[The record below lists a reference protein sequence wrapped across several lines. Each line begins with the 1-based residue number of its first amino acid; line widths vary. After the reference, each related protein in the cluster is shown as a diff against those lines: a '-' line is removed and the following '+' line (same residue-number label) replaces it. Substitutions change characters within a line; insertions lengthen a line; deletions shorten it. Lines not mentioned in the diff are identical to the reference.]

1 MTEHLDM
8 SSEHHDL
15 DDVKKALRK
24 TASQTR
30 KKAFDLWPNAAAMIT
45 DHAAQIYDHF
55 QPRIV
60 AAYWPIRTEID
71 PIPLQTKLVS
81 LGASLG
87 ASSCLPATPAE
98 GLPLTFYL
106 WQEGMALHDGPYGT
120 KEPFSDAPIMMPDLI
135 LAPLLAY
142 DKACWRLGYGGGFYD
157 RTLAALE
164 AQGKQA
170 SVIGIAFDESEVA
183 SVPTGPYDRQL
194 DGILTPTGLRLPQE
208 MP

>member
-1 MTEHLDM
+1 MT
-8 SSEHHDL
+8 EHHDL
-15 DDVKKALRK
+15 DHIKKALRK
-24 TASQTR
+24 SASQTR
-30 KKAFDLWPNAAAMIT
+30 KIAFDHLPDAAAMIT
-45 DHAAQIYDHF
+45 DYAQQIFDHF

-71 PIPLQTKLVS
+71 PIPLQSKLA
-81 LGASLG
+81 LLG

-98 GLPLTFYL
+98 GLPLTFHH
-106 WQEGMALHDGPYGT
+106 WQEGMALNDGPYGT
-120 KEPFSDAPIMMPDLI
+120 KEPFSDAPIMIPDLI

-164 AQGKQA
+164 AQGKPA
-170 SVIGIAFDESEVA
+170 SVIGIAFDESEVE

-194 DGILTPTGLRLPQE
+194 DGILTPSGLRLPQE
-208 MP
+208 L